1 MASFCG
7 SSLLLV
13 SSDQFEILYGK
24 APDKL
29 CSLSVSKIWMPGTSL
44 AFCLID

>member
-13 SSDQFEILYGK
+13 SGDQFEILDGN
-24 APDKL
+24 APGEL
-29 CSLSVSKIWMPGTSL
+29 CSLSVSKIWMPRTSL